1 MSNPVTRAFFIGRA
15 FAQVLN
21 EKVEDTLTNT
31 LSDLGKFDAEQR
43 ENFRQFTEE
52 VISRAEREMGQPSGM
67 SVPDN
72 SPNGS
77 QPADL
82 QETIDNMRAEIAQL
96 RSALASHRQSSSS

>member
-21 EKVEDTLTNT
+21 EKVEDTLTNS
-31 LSDLGKFDAEQR
+31 LSELGKFDAEQR

-52 VISRAEREMGQPSGM
+52 VITRAEREMGQTSGRPM
-67 SVPDN
+67 TDT
-72 SPNGS
+72 SPNGA

-96 RSALASHRQSSSS
+96 RSALASYRQSSSS